1 MGGYR
6 FLLPFSSRLPSSF
19 LFPPRANLTVLF
31 RGKMTPRSA
40 GDDGEKWQVGRYHRW
55 KRGNVHYSV
64 GVERFYRFHIAAASL
79 RGIYTVSRSSQ
90 RSSGSSGIS
99 LAAVKVIAIRDRS
112 RITRVARYTSCV
124 NARKFVSP
132 RFLRVCR
139 SRSEQTKLAR
149 EARPSSRPRSIP
161 RNETKQNKTKKV
173 KEKEKPFLPLYR
185 ALSAISFFPFLASRR
200 DAKFDP
206 RDDSTTTRNR

>member
-1 MGGYR
+1 M
-6 FLLPFSSRLPSSF
+6 
-19 LFPPRANLTVLF
+19 TT
-31 RGKMTPRSA
+31 GKN
-40 GDDGEKWQVGRYHRW
+40 GKWADTID
-55 KRGNVHYSV
+55 GNV
-64 GVERFYRFHIAAASL
+64 ETCITAWALRDFTASIL
-79 RGIYTVSRSSQ
+79 PRPIYEVYTVSHSSQ